1 MSKIFFRLRHAA
13 LASAMALLMGA
24 PLAFADAAIDPGAVN
39 PPTIDAPA
47 PLALDPT
54 LVTAGGAVVEPAVD
68 GGAVVEPVVDGDV
81 VVEPVVD
88 GGAVV
93 EPVVDG
99 GAVVEPVV
107 DGGAVVEPVMDGG
120 DAAVTDGPAE
130 APAPID
136 DGGLVVADPLPAD
149 GGGGVLDEPTPPS
162 ADGGVAGSSPADDCG
177 MMCWNMAGNPGT
189 EVYKG
194 EEAPG
199 TVVEFHAVGDNFR
212 GNEGTDVSADLSGAI
227 GVAEQLGAAD
237 NALDAD
243 ARVATNPLA
252 SQPATMEVSSAASAK
267 NGNLIR
273 NGHLR

>member
-1 MSKIFFRLRHAA
+1 MSKVFFRFRHAA

-39 PPTIDAPA
+39 PPTVDAPA
-47 PLALDPT
+47 PIALDPT
-54 LVTAGGAVVEPAVD
+54 PVTAGGAVVEP
-68 GGAVVEPVVDGDV
+68 VVDSGV

-99 GAVVEPVV
+99 GVVVEPVVDGGVVVEPVV
-107 DGGAVVEPVMDGG
+107 DGGAVVEPVVDSG

-149 GGGGVLDEPTPPS
+149 GGSDEPTPPS
-162 ADGGVAGSSPADDCG
+162 ADGGVAGSPPADDCG

-199 TVVEFHAVGDNFR
+199 TIVEFHAVGDNFR

-243 ARVATNPLA
+243 TSVATEPLA
-252 SQPATMEVSSAASAK
+252 SQPSTIEVASAASAK

>member
-1 MSKIFFRLRHAA
+1 M
-13 LASAMALLMGA
+13 
-24 PLAFADAAIDPGAVN
+24 
-39 PPTIDAPA
+39 
-47 PLALDPT
+47 
-54 LVTAGGAVVEPAVD
+54 
-68 GGAVVEPVVDGDV
+68 
-81 VVEPVVD
+81 
-88 GGAVV
+88 
-93 EPVVDG
+93 
-99 GAVVEPVV
+99 
-107 DGGAVVEPVMDGG
+107 
-120 DAAVTDGPAE
+120 
-130 APAPID
+130 
-136 DGGLVVADPLPAD
+136 ADPLPAD

-162 ADGGVAGSSPADDCG
+162 ADGGVAGSPPADDCG

-243 ARVATNPLA
+243 TSVATEPLA
-252 SQPATMEVSSAASAK
+252 SQPSTIEVASAASAK